1 MKQQRRRKQAG
12 TITQFSGRWYLRY
25 WEKRV
30 EHGELKRKRMS
41 HLLGPAEGRERKNP
55 PEELQRAAERFMSNL
70 NNSAIQPEHVTT
82 LADFVETV
90 YLPWVTQFKR
100 PATAKSYYDLWED
113 HLKAAT
119 SRYRKSL
126 KDVRTCDAQGWLNQ
140 IARGKTLSRNTLKH
154 IKSALS
160 GIFTLAKQQGYFD
173 GANPMQG
180 TAISP
185 TASEPEE
192 THALSFDEVQT
203 ILSVLPEPA
212 ATVFSVAAFAG
223 LRFGELQ
230 GLNWEDYRDGALW
243 VSRSIWN
250 GHENEPKTRKSKA
263 PVPVIKQ
270 LAARLDMHRL
280 RAGDP
285 KTGPMFANSV
295 GGKLVDGHL
304 VGGRLNLN
312 NLLGRVILPALNT
325 CAVCGLSEG
334 KPHLKAKEPHD
345 FERNARYPKWRG
357 WHAARRGLGSN
368 LYHLGVPS
376 KLIQA
381 ILRHSNVSV
390 TESYYVKPMGDD
402 VVNAMAKLGEKFDE
416 RITAHALEEKIAVQA
431 LKDSELDSKPV
442 SGSQPETVN

>member
-1 MKQQRRRKQAG
+1 MQRQRRRTQKG
-12 TITQFSGRWYLRY
+12 TIVHFSGRWYLRY

-30 EHGELKRKRMS
+30 EGGELKRKRMS
-41 HLLGPAEGRERKNP
+41 HLLGPADGRERKHP
-55 PEELQRAAERFMSNL
+55 PDDIERAASRFMSSL

-82 LADFVETV
+82 LGEFVENV
-90 YLPWVTQFKR
+90 YLPSVEQFKR
-100 PATAKSYYDLWED
+100 PATAKSYRDIWED
-113 HLKAAT
+113 HLKPVT

-140 IARGKTLSRNTLKH
+140 IARGRELSRNTLKH

-173 GANPMQG
+173 GANPLQG

-185 TASEPEE
+185 AATEPEE

-212 ATVFSVAAFAG
+212 ATVFSTAAFAG

-230 GLNWEDYRDGALW
+230 GLNWEDYHDGALW
-243 VSRSIWN
+243 VSRSVWN

-280 RAGDP
+280 RAGSP
-285 KTGPMFANSV
+285 ESGPMFANSI
-295 GGKLVDGHL
+295 
-304 VGGRLNLN
+304 GGRLNLN
-312 NLLGRVILPALNT
+312 NVLGRVILPALNR
-325 CAVCGLSEG
+325 CLHCGLSEG
-334 KPHLKAKEPHD
+334 RPHLKAKDCPGY
-345 FERNARYPKWRG
+345 ERDKHIPEWRG

-368 LYHLGVPS
+368 LVSSRSAFQSDSGDPASRQRLGD
-376 KLIQA
+376 
-381 ILRHSNVSV
+381 R
-390 TESYYVKPMGDD
+390 
-402 VVNAMAKLGEKFDE
+402 
-416 RITAHALEEKIAVQA
+416 
-431 LKDSELDSKPV
+431 ELLHQTD
-442 SGSQPETVN
+442 G

>member
-1 MKQQRRRKQAG
+1 MRRRKQAG
-12 TITQFSGRWYLRY
+12 TTVQFSGRWYLRY
-25 WEKRV
+25 WERRV
-30 EHGELKRKRMS
+30 EGGVLVRKRMS
-41 HLLGPAEGRERKNP
+41 HLLGPAEGRERKHP
-55 PEELQRAAERFMSNL
+55 PDDIARAAERFMSNL
-70 NNSAIQPEHVTT
+70 NNSSIQPEHVST
-82 LADFVETV
+82 LSDFAESV
-90 YLPWVTQFKR
+90 YLPWVEQFKR
-100 PATAKSYYDLWED
+100 PATAKSYLDIWED
-113 HLKAAT
+113 HLKPVT
-119 SRYRKSL
+119 SRYRKSM

-140 IARGKTLSRNTLKH
+140 ISRGKNLSRNTLKH

-160 GIFTLAKQQGYFD
+160 GVFTLAKQQGYFD
-173 GANPMQG
+173 GANPLQG

-185 TASEPEE
+185 AAAEPEE

-212 ATVFSVAAFAG
+212 ATVFSVAAFSG

-243 VSRSIWN
+243 VSRSVWN
-250 GHENEPKTRKSKA
+250 GYENEPKTRKSKA

-270 LAARLDMHRL
+270 LAARLDMQRL
-280 RAGDP
+280 RAGNP
-285 KTGPMFANSV
+285 QSGPMFANSID
-295 GGKLVDGHL
+295 GKLIDGRL

-312 NLLGRVILPALNT
+312 NLLRRVILPALNR

-345 FERNARYPKWRG
+345 FKRDARYPVWGG

-376 KLIQA
+376 KVIQA

-390 TESYYVKPMGDD
+390 TESYYIKPMGKD
-402 VVNAMAKLGEKFDE
+402 VLSAMAD
-416 RITAHALEEKIAVQA
+416 LEEKVERQIAAQA
-431 LKDSELDSKPV
+431 LRDSSEDSKAA